1 MWLSKK
7 KAWLDMCKTPHVYSS
22 DSFLPPPLHVLVPG
36 IQITWWVIGLVCI
49 CIYFHDILYLF
60 DNIIPDVASRE
71 ISIICGFRFLKIKT
85 VLSVAEL
92 CYPLGQFSCKTIAHI
107 QGDGLQ
113 TSGESFRHIL
123 FLGNRDISLDRN
135 TQRWK
140 KDLLFFR
147 KYKIVCCINIFNDL
161 LKNE

>member
-1 MWLSKK
+1 MVIQKK
-7 KAWLDMCKTPHVYSS
+7 PWLDMCKTPHVYSS

-85 VLSVAEL
+85 VLSIAEL

-123 FLGNRDISLDRN
+123 FL
-135 TQRWK
+135 WK
-140 KDLLFFR
+140 KGYFAWQEYPKMKEGLTIFS
-147 KYKIVCCINIFNDL
+147 KI
-161 LKNE
+161 